1 VSPAQATRQ
10 FGDFTSTQARND
22 QSESFSQTVI
32 CRAMQATPFDDAK
45 RIRPG
50 ERDHHLDL
58 DDESWPQVTR
68 EGWTTDERGWLM
80 RRIVAGDKSPLA
92 HDLNEAILRFPAA
105 PIHGIHRM
113 HEGHSRAGQALN
125 FHTYRTLTS
134 TKFKGQAKRIY
145 LLNNGL
151 NELTSMGLYYEL
163 ASHIIAEDPKG
174 TACVI
179 RPFPGHLTRFPYDA
193 YGEQPLDRYLWD
205 GSELFRQFIRYMI
218 ETQWFLS
225 AIVNRSDYRGAAG
238 ANLNAEGSE
247 PADSR
252 LKTKVLARSIRSDWD
267 ALYDVSDGTLAV
279 ELQEQGEAPEMKARI
294 SGKRPYRETIRSMR
308 RHLGLDRYPKLD
320 GHLLEDQE
328 EPDLHVV
335 GYSLGG
341 FTAQSI
347 FMSWPYIVGSCS
359 TLLSG
364 GPLREL
370 APTAFAHPEEWQTV
384 LHSLRYELDEAMTR
398 GRFNR
403 TDTHIAGMDKDAFLY
418 FQRTFYEV
426 FQQEY
431 RGSFQSRLAA
441 FRSRM
446 FFVVGGDDPIVRP
459 RSVLDSGPPGGINLF
474 EIGGLGHFIASTPKE
489 PEEQAQRKFWLPE
502 VGKLIARFAKTASEA
517 NRAGRDDGWLDENLL
532 VKPRRKERRNPVMR
546 RLEDSERGLD
556 SGALPGRLFERHL
569 DDLLARISEQPNGY
583 LWVLRNEVPALLLG
597 AHSVQRRALAVHHD
611 DQRFAEYCR
620 GVADRSQVFEQH
632 KERIGLILPWNAKRI
647 MQKIDDEDGFP
658 SQSETAVGKMQ
669 NQVARLDEWQEC
681 VSRCKSLVEDCED
694 SVRIFDGRDELSGS
708 DERPDVQALVEIGLR
723 AIHRKGAV
731 IAPGT
736 PLRVPAMPDCW
747 IWVGPEFL
755 SPAIYREPKNV
766 RERFNSVIAQVQPK
780 DDHTLEHAIQ
790 HDLLRVITVSRARYN
805 PRYRGRLVTDVPSV
819 RSVLLR
825 AALCI
830 SAARPFLEF
839 DWERETF
846 SDPEESV

>member
-1 VSPAQATRQ
+1 
-10 FGDFTSTQARND
+10 
-22 QSESFSQTVI
+22 
-32 CRAMQATPFDDAK
+32 MLATPFSDAQ

-50 ERDHHLDL
+50 ERDHELELDA
-58 DDESWPQVTR
+58 EPWPRLQR

-80 RRIVAGDKSPLA
+80 RRIGSGKDSPLA
-92 HDLNEAILRFPAA
+92 EDLNEAILRFPAA

-134 TKFKGQAKRIY
+134 VRFKGWAKRIY

-151 NELTSMGLYYEL
+151 NELTKMGLYYEL
-163 ASHIIAEDPKG
+163 ASHIIAEDPK
-174 TACVI
+174 TTVCIV
-179 RPFPGHLTRFPYDA
+179 RPFPGHLTRFPYHA

-238 ANLNAEGSE
+238 ANLNAEGAKPRE
-247 PADSR
+247 SR
-252 LKTKVLARSIRSDWD
+252 LKAGVLARSVRRDWN
-267 ALYDVSDGTLAV
+267 ALYDVSHRTLAV
-279 ELQEQGEAPEMKARI
+279 ELKKQGAAPEMKAKI
-294 SGKRPYRETIRSMR
+294 SGYKPYRETIRSLR
-308 RHLGLDRYPKLD
+308 AHLGLSHFPKLD
-320 GHLLEDQE
+320 GRLLKGQK

-384 LHSLRYELDEAMTR
+384 LHSLRYELDEAMTQ
-398 GRFNR
+398 GRFSR
-403 TDTHIAGMDKDAFLY
+403 TDSRIAGMDKDLFLY

-474 EIGGLGHFIASTPKE
+474 EIGGLGHFIASPPKE
-489 PEEQAQRKFWLPE
+489 PEEEYQRKFWLPE
-502 VGKLIARFAKTASEA
+502 VGKLIARFAKTASRA
-517 NRAGRDDGWLDENLL
+517 NRAGRPDSWLDEQLL
-532 VKPRRKERRNPVMR
+532 VRPRPQERRNPVMR
-546 RLEDSERGLD
+546 RLEDSERGVD
-556 SGALPGRLFERHL
+556 SGALPGRVFERHL
-569 DDLLARISEQPNGY
+569 DDLLARISEHPNGY
-583 LWVLRNEVPALLLG
+583 LWVLRNEVPTMLLG
-597 AHSVQRRALAVHHD
+597 RRAVQRRALAQHHD
-611 DQRFAEYCR
+611 DQRIVEYCR
-620 GVADRSQVFEQH
+620 GVADRSRVFEQH
-632 KERIGLILPWNAKRI
+632 KERICLILPWNAKRI
-647 MQKIDDEDGFP
+647 MERIDDEDGFP
-658 SQSETAVGKMQ
+658 SQSETAVGKML
-669 NQVARLDEWQEC
+669 NQVPRLDEWDEC
-681 VSRCKSLVEDCED
+681 MSRCMGLVEDSED
-694 SVRIFDGRDELSGS
+694 SVKVFDGRDPLREN
-708 DERPDVQALVEIGLR
+708 DPRPDVQALVDIGLR
-723 AIHRKGAV
+723 SIYRKGIV
-731 IAPGT
+731 PPPGT
-736 PLRVPAMPDCW
+736 QLRIPAMPDCW
-747 IWVGPEFL
+747 IWVAPEFL
-755 SPAIYREPKNV
+755 SPAIYRDPASV
-766 RERFNSVIAQVQPK
+766 RELFNKLTAQVQPK
-780 DDHTLEHAIQ
+780 ADRTLEHAIQ

-805 PRYRGRLVTDVPSV
+805 PRYRGRLVTDVLSV
-819 RSVLLR
+819 KSLLLR
-825 AALCI
+825 SALCI
-830 SAARPFLEF
+830 SAARPFPRF
-839 DWERETF
+839 DWDRETF
-846 SDPEESV
+846 LDEAEKSPDATAPSK